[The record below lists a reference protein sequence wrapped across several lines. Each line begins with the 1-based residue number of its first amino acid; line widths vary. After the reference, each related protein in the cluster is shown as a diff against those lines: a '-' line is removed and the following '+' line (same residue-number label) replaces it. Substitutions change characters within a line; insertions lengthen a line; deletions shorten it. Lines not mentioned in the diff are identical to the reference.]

1 MDPALLPLCP
11 MSHREERQGKQGEA
25 EGSAMAP
32 RSRHSC
38 RGLGS
43 SPSILSLEPACVSV
57 TNGNFLWVCLCWVW
71 PIPSPGLC

>member
-1 MDPALLPLCP
+1 
-11 MSHREERQGKQGEA
+11 
-25 EGSAMAP
+25 MAP

-57 TNGNFLWVCLCWVW
+57 TNGNFLWVCLCQVW
-71 PIPSPGLC
+71 PIPSPDRAEPRLGRLLLQQVKL